1 MFYQISLICRGFI
14 IINVKLMYPS
24 LRNKHFFTKKR
35 QERIYWVNIIILL
48 FITKTA
54 DNPSFPLLLAL
65 WSDGFCNKSH
75 NKKFQHTDY
84 LGKNMRKITQV
95 ISAVCLLFA
104 LNSSAVALAS
114 SPSPLNPGTNVAR
127 IAEQAPIHWV
137 SVAQIENSLAGRP
150 PMAVGFDIDDTV
162 LFSSP
167 GFWRGKKTFS
177 PESEDYLKNP
187 VFWEKMNNGW
197 DEFSIPKEV
206 ARQLIDMHVRR
217 GDAIFFVTGRS
228 PTKTE
233 TVSKTLA
240 DNFHI
245 PATNMNPVIFAGDK
259 PGQNTK
265 SQWLQDKNIRIFYGD
280 SDNDITAARDVGARG
295 IRILRASNSTY
306 KPLPQAGAFGEE
318 VIVNSEY

>member
-1 MFYQISLICRGFI
+1 
-14 IINVKLMYPS
+14 
-24 LRNKHFFTKKR
+24 
-35 QERIYWVNIIILL
+35 
-48 FITKTA
+48 
-54 DNPSFPLLLAL
+54 
-65 WSDGFCNKSH
+65 
-75 NKKFQHTDY
+75 
-84 LGKNMRKITQV
+84 MRKITQAL
-95 ISAVCLLFA
+95 SAVCLLFA

-114 SPSPLNPGTNVAR
+114 SPSPLNPGTNVAKL
-127 IAEQAPIHWV
+127 AEQAPIHWV

-167 GFWRGKKTFS
+167 GFWRGKKNFS

-280 SDNDITAARDVGARG
+280 TDNDITAARDVGARG

>member
-1 MFYQISLICRGFI
+1 
-14 IINVKLMYPS
+14 
-24 LRNKHFFTKKR
+24 
-35 QERIYWVNIIILL
+35 
-48 FITKTA
+48 
-54 DNPSFPLLLAL
+54 
-65 WSDGFCNKSH
+65 
-75 NKKFQHTDY
+75 
-84 LGKNMRKITQV
+84 MRKITQA

-127 IAEQAPIHWV
+127 LAEQAPIHWV

-265 SQWLQDKNIRIFYGD
+265 SQWPECCFFNHTFILSLSCCKLIKRVLSRSSTCGIKRRSRLAPNL
-280 SDNDITAARDVGARG
+280 VGF
-295 IRILRASNSTY
+295 IW
-306 KPLPQAGAFGEE
+306 
-318 VIVNSEY
+318 